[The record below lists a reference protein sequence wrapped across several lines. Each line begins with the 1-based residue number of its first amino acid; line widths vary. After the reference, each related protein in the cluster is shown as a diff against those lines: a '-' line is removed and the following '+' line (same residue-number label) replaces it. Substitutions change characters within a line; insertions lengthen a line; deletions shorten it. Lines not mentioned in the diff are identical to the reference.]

1 MDREEEEIIQRVTAR
16 YVSEFRAGQHP
27 RLSEYLSRY
36 PQYANMI
43 ADFVTYYHAIEVDIP
58 RETEIIP
65 SLSQTSR
72 AALEEAWK
80 NVLHADFEEYNAL
93 HSLQMAANN
102 VHKSFLQL
110 ASEIGLSQDILLK
123 LDLHSIDA
131 ATIPQEL
138 CHRLAKALQRPM
150 ATIEMYLGLVEYKQA
165 TQGVVVAENPPVYH
179 IEDQPDLDLHVCSF
193 QEAFQQSNNMSDEQK
208 GVWHTILV
216 HEGLL

>member
-1 MDREEEEIIQRVTAR
+1 MDREEEEMIQRLTAR

-36 PQYANMI
+36 PHYANMI

-58 RETEIIP
+58 QDIEIIP
-65 SLSQTSR
+65 PLSQISR

-80 NVLHADFEEYNAL
+80 NVLHADFEEFNTL
-93 HSLQMAANN
+93 DSLQMAANN
-102 VHKSFLQL
+102 VHKSFFQL
-110 ASEIGLSQDILLK
+110 ALETGLSQDILKK

-138 CHRLAKALQRPM
+138 CHRLAKALHRPL
-150 ATIEMYLGLVEYKQA
+150 AAIEMYLGLVKHQQA
-165 TQGVVVAENPPVYH
+165 TQGVAESPPVYH
-179 IEDQPDLDLHVCSF
+179 IEDQPALDLHVCSF
-193 QEAFQQSNNMSDEQK
+193 QEAVEQSKDMSDEQK
-208 GVWHTILV
+208 DVWHSILV

>member
-1 MDREEEEIIQRVTAR
+1 MDREEEEMIQHVTAR
-16 YVSEFRAGQHP
+16 YVSEFRAGQYP

-36 PQYANMI
+36 PQYADMI

-93 HSLQMAANN
+93 NSLQMAANN
-102 VHKSFLQL
+102 AHKSFLQVAL
-110 ASEIGLSQDILLK
+110 EIGLSQDILQK
-123 LDLHSIDA
+123 LDQHSIDA

-138 CHRLAKALQRPM
+138 CHRLAKALHRPL
-150 ATIEMYLGLVEYKQA
+150 AAIEMYLGLVEYKQL
-165 TQGVVVAENPPVYH
+165 TQRVAENPPVYH
-179 IEDQPDLDLHVCSF
+179 TKDQPVLDLHVCSF
-193 QEAFQQSNNMSDEQK
+193 QEAVDQSNNMSDEQK
-208 GVWHTILV
+208 GVWHAILV

>member
-1 MDREEEEIIQRVTAR
+1 MDREEEEIIQRLTAR

-58 RETEIIP
+58 REIDIIP
-65 SLSQTSR
+65 SLSPTSR

-80 NVLHADFEEYNAL
+80 NVLHADFEDYNTL
-93 HSLQMAANN
+93 NSLQVAADS
-102 VHKSFLQL
+102 VHKSFLQVAL
-110 ASEIGLSQDILLK
+110 ELGLSEDILQK
-123 LDLHSIDA
+123 LDLHSIEA

-150 ATIEMYLGLVEYKQA
+150 AAIEMYLGLVEHKQL
-165 TQGVVVAENPPVYH
+165 TQGVAVAENPPVYH

-193 QEAFQQSNNMSDEQK
+193 QEAVEQSKKMSDEQK